1 MYCQC
6 SRDVL
11 SSNDVLKIEDH
22 IIYDT
27 TTEVIK
33 IIRSVY
39 DHEHK
44 LTAILK
50 SMVSWVVMACSL
62 ETAQCFKG
70 IKLLVLEAP
79 YLIHFWGPLSLLSN
93 GYWELFPR
101 IKAAEA

>member
-27 TTEVIK
+27 TTDIIK

-44 LTAILK
+44 LTAVLK
-50 SMVSWVVMACSL
+50 IMVSWVVMACSL
-62 ETAQCFKG
+62 KTAHCFKG
-70 IKLLVLEAP
+70 IFVSTGSPIIK
-79 YLIHFWGPLSLLSN
+79 IHF
-93 GYWELFPR
+93 
-101 IKAAEA
+101 